1 MVEVRKL
8 KVGKE
13 LDCKIAEKV
22 MGWKIGVD
30 PAEDGGVSWF
40 VESNGGD
47 WVETGYYPDNFK
59 PSTDIKVAW
68 KVVEK
73 MNCPYII
80 ASTEDGE
87 SWVHFGNEG
96 NAAIGETPHAICI
109 AALLTLEDKA

>member
-68 KVVEK
+68 EVVEK
-73 MNCPYII
+73 MNRPYII

-109 AALLTLEDKA
+109 AALLTLEDRA

>member
-30 PAEDGGVSWF
+30 PAEDGGASWF

-59 PSTDIKVAW
+59 PSTDIKV
-68 KVVEK
+68 
-73 MNCPYII
+73 
-80 ASTEDGE
+80 E
-87 SWVHFGNEG
+87 SGRENE
-96 NAAIGETPHAICI
+96 
-109 AALLTLEDKA
+109 LLLHYC